1 MGRACHFSKKATRV
15 GGTICRRGLAKK
27 FGGVGSRIIA
37 RNKRNFRPNLQR
49 VTAVVDGS
57 VKRIWIAASE
67 IKAGKLVRPPK
78 RRWKPEAPDAA
89 VPVEPTVQA
98 S

>member
-15 GGTICRRGLAKK
+15 GGRILRRGLAKK

-37 RNKRNFRPNLQR
+37 RNKRDFRPNLQR
-49 VTAVVDGS
+49 VTAVVDGR

-78 RRWKPEAPDAA
+78 RHWKPEVAQPAQTEA
-89 VPVEPTVQA
+89 KA
-98 S
+98 K